1 MAERS
6 PDLRADVAV
15 IRRRWPIIAAA
26 VVLGVGLGVLY
37 AHQVPAQL
45 TSRSLV
51 LLSNGGSSSGGS
63 GDPGVDTQVKIVLST
78 PVLAQAGRAV
88 HPARSAT
95 DVLRRVGVQ
104 PASPQL
110 LQIDASS
117 RQAKDAQALSQAV
130 ADAYI
135 QRTTDN
141 VRAVTG
147 AIVADL
153 RTRRDAL
160 DHQVKALQTQIDAT
174 SARQSG
180 EDRTSPAGVRDAQ
193 LLAQLQAEQADIAKQ
208 LDSVKSELAASG
220 AVGTAS
226 TVASIVQPAAPAT
239 GPDPLFRLVKTG
251 LLGGLLLGVLA
262 AALVALRARRDP
274 RLRARDDMADA
285 VASSVLADVRSRRQR
300 SVAEW
305 LALFETY
312 VASSVDAWAFRQLLR
327 ALSSMT
333 DAAPGR
339 GGGPRSGRLE
349 HPRSVAVVTVAGDV
363 RGLAIAPQLAAF
375 AASLG
380 ITTRFV
386 LASSHD
392 AAASM
397 WAACSAERGRAPRPG
412 LRLEVRPEDPALLDG
427 LSSPAAGS
435 FDGLLMNGVGR
446 GSTGD
451 NEPVTGAGRAFTLN
465 GTGADV
471 GTSFGSSARAEDEVD
486 GWATATGVDE
496 ETEVLHMAS
505 LAPTPPATE
514 PLPLQYPVRRHPAAK
529 LTVVLVVADPKEPSL
544 DGVPTTEVTVLA
556 LAPGVSTREQL
567 ARLAVAVDD
576 TGRRIDGIVVADPD
590 PSDRTTGRRTLDE
603 RSRQAPLPLR
613 VTGIGSSSVAA
624 NERGT
629 GR

>member
-6 PDLRADVAV
+6 SDLRADVAV
-15 IRRRWPIIAAA
+15 LRRRWRIIAAA
-26 VVLGVGLGVLY
+26 VLLGVALGVLY
-37 AHQVPAQL
+37 AYVVPPRL

-51 LLSNGGSSSGGS
+51 LLSNGGSSGGDN
-63 GDPGVDTQVKIVLST
+63 GDPGVETQVQIVLST

-88 HPARSAT
+88 QPALSAT
-95 DVLRRVGVQ
+95 EVLQRVDVQ
-104 PASPQL
+104 PATTQL
-110 LQIDASS
+110 LRIDASS

-130 ADAYI
+130 AKAYV
-135 QRTTDN
+135 QRVTDN
-141 VRAVTG
+141 VRSVTG
-147 AIVADL
+147 AIVGDL

-174 SARQSG
+174 SARLSG
-180 EDRTSPAGVRDAQ
+180 EDPKSEVGVKDGQ

-208 LDSVKSELAASG
+208 LDGVKSDLASSG

-226 TVASIVQPAAPAT
+226 TLASIVQPAAPAT
-239 GPDPLFRLVKTG
+239 GPEPLFRLAKTG
-251 LLGGLLLGVLA
+251 LIGGLLLGVLA

-312 VASSVDAWAFRQLLR
+312 VASPVDAWAFRQLLR
-327 ALSSMT
+327 ALSSVT
-333 DAAPGR
+333 DAASSGR

-392 AAASM
+392 AAASI
-397 WAACSAERGRAPRPG
+397 WAACSAERGRQPRPG
-412 LRLEVRPEDPALLDG
+412 LRLEVRPEGTALRDG
-427 LSSPAAGS
+427 SSSHAAES
-435 FDGLLMNGVGR
+435 FDELLMGGVGR

-451 NEPVTGAGRAFTLN
+451 NEPVTGARGAFDLDWEP
-465 GTGADV
+465 GELDYEADDDGV
-471 GTSFGSSARAEDEVD
+471 EADSFDAA
-486 GWATATGVDE
+486 VDE
-496 ETEVLHMAS
+496 ETEVMVHPAA
-505 LAPTPPATE
+505 LAHTPPATK
-514 PLPLQYPVRRHPAAK
+514 PLPLLYPVRRHPPAD
-529 LTVVLVVADPKEPSL
+529 LTIVLVVVDPREPAL
-544 DGVPTTEVTVLA
+544 DRVPRTEVTVLA

-576 TGRRIDGIVVADPD
+576 AGRRIDGIVVADPD
-590 PSDRTTGRRTLDE
+590 PSDRTTGRRSLDE
-603 RSRQAPLPLR
+603 RSRQASLPLR
-613 VTGIGSSSVAA
+613 VTGISSSSVTA

>member
-1 MAERS
+1 MAERP

-15 IRRRWPIIAAA
+15 IRRRWRIIAAA
-26 VVLGVGLGVLY
+26 VVLGVVLGVLY
-37 AHQVPAQL
+37 AHLVPAQL

-51 LLSNGGSSSGGS
+51 LLTNGGSSGGGS
-63 GDPGVDTQVKIVLST
+63 GDPGAETQVKIVLST

-88 HPARSAT
+88 HPALSAT
-95 DVLRRVGVQ
+95 EVHKRVDVQ
-104 PASPQL
+104 PATPQL

-117 RQAKDAQALSQAV
+117 PQAKDAQALSQAV
-130 ADAYI
+130 AEAYV
-135 QRTTDN
+135 QRATDN
-141 VRAVTG
+141 VRSVTG

-174 SARQSG
+174 SARLSG
-180 EDRTSPAGVRDAQ
+180 EDRKSPVGVRDAQ

-226 TVASIVQPAAPAT
+226 TLASIVQPAAPAT
-239 GPDPLFRLVKTG
+239 GPDPLFRPVTPGLV
-251 LLGGLLLGVLA
+251 GGLLLGVLA

-274 RLRARDDMADA
+274 RLRARDDLADA
-285 VASSVLADVRSRRQR
+285 VASSVLADIRSRRQR

-312 VASSVDAWAFRQLLR
+312 VASPVDAWAFRRLLR

-333 DAAPGR
+333 DAASSGR

-375 AASLG
+375 AASVG

-392 AAASM
+392 AAASI
-397 WAACSAERGRAPRPG
+397 WAACSAERGSAPRPG
-412 LRLEVRPEDPALLDG
+412 LRLEVKPEGPALRDG
-427 LSSPAAGS
+427 LSLPAAGS
-435 FDGLLMNGVGR
+435 FDELVMGGVGR
-446 GSTGD
+446 GSTGEWWEAATSTTD
-451 NEPVTGAGRAFTLN
+451 ASDDIDREPGQV
-465 GTGADV
+465 D
-471 GTSFGSSARAEDEVD
+471 DEVD
-486 GWATATGVDE
+486 DAGLEAASFYEDE
-496 ETEVLHMAS
+496 ETEVLHRAA
-505 LAPTPPATE
+505 LGLTPPATE
-514 PLPLQYPVRRHPAAK
+514 RLPLLYPARQRPPAD
-529 LTVVLVVADPKEPSL
+529 LTIVLVVADPQEPSL
-544 DGVPTTEVTVLA
+544 DGVPSTEVTVLA

-576 TGRRIDGIVVADPD
+576 AGRRIDGIVVADPD

-613 VTGIGSSSVAA
+613 VTGISSSSVAA
-624 NERGT
+624 SERGT
-629 GR
+629 GQ

>member
-15 IRRRWPIIAAA
+15 IRRRWRLIAAA
-26 VVLGVGLGVLY
+26 VVLGVALGVLY
-37 AHQVPAQL
+37 AHLVPAQL

-51 LLSNGGSSSGGS
+51 LLTNGGSSGGGS
-63 GDPGVDTQVKIVLST
+63 GDPGAETQVKIVLST
-78 PVLAQAGRAV
+78 PVLAKAGRAI
-88 HPARSAT
+88 HPALSAT
-95 DVLRRVGVQ
+95 EVLKRVNVQ
-104 PASPQL
+104 PATSQL

-117 RQAKDAQALSQAV
+117 PQAKEAQALSQAV
-130 ADAYI
+130 ADAYV
-135 QRTTDN
+135 QRATDN
-141 VRAVTG
+141 VRSVTG

-160 DHQVKALQTQIDAT
+160 DRQVKALQTQIDAT
-174 SARQSG
+174 SERLSG
-180 EDRTSPAGVRDAQ
+180 EDPKSPVGVRDAQ
-193 LLAQLQAEQADIAKQ
+193 LQAQLQAEQADIAKL
-208 LDSVKSELAASG
+208 LDGVKSELAASG

-226 TVASIVQPAAPAT
+226 TLASIVQPAAPAT
-239 GPDPLFRLVKTG
+239 GPDPLFRPATPGLV
-251 LLGGLLLGVLA
+251 GGLVLGVLA

-274 RLRARDDMADA
+274 RLRTRDDLADA
-285 VASSVLADVRSRRQR
+285 VASSVLADIRSRRQR

-312 VASSVDAWAFRQLLR
+312 VASPVDAWAFRRLLR

-333 DAAPGR
+333 DAASSGR
-339 GGGPRSGRLE
+339 GGGPTSGRLE

-375 AASLG
+375 AASAG

-392 AAASM
+392 AAASI
-397 WAACSAERGRAPRPG
+397 WAACSAERDSARRPG
-412 LRLEVRPEDPALLDG
+412 LRLEVKPEGPALRDG

-435 FDGLLMNGVGR
+435 FEELVTGGIGR
-446 GSTGD
+446 GSTGEWWEAATSTTNGSD
-451 NEPVTGAGRAFTLN
+451 DIGRQPGEVHDEAY
-465 GTGADV
+465 GGGVEADW
-471 GTSFGSSARAEDEVD
+471 FYE
-486 GWATATGVDE
+486 DE
-496 ETEVLHMAS
+496 ETEVLHRPA
-505 LAPTPPATE
+505 LAPNPPATE
-514 PLPLQYPVRRHPAAK
+514 RLPLLYPARQRPAAD
-529 LTVVLVVADPKEPSL
+529 LTIVLVVADPQEPSL
-544 DGVPTTEVTVLA
+544 GGVPTTEVTVLA

-576 TGRRIDGIVVADPD
+576 VGRRIDGIVVADPD
-590 PSDRTTGRRTLDE
+590 PSDRTTGRHTLDE
-603 RSRQAPLPLR
+603 RTRQAPLPLR
-613 VTGIGSSSVAA
+613 VTGISSSSVAA

>member
-15 IRRRWPIIAAA
+15 IRRRWRIIAAA

-37 AHQVPAQL
+37 AHLVPAQL

-51 LLSNGGSSSGGS
+51 LLSNGGSSAGGS

-78 PVLAQAGRAV
+78 PVLTQAGRAM

-95 DVLRRVGVQ
+95 EVLNSVSVQ
-104 PASPQL
+104 PATPQL

-117 RQAKDAQALSQAV
+117 RDAKDAEALSQAV
-130 ADAYI
+130 AAAYVR
-135 QRTTDN
+135 RTTDN

-174 SARQSG
+174 SARLSG
-180 EDRTSPAGVRDAQ
+180 EDRKSPVGVRDGQ

-208 LDSVKSELAASG
+208 LDGVKSDLAASG

-226 TVASIVQPAAPAT
+226 TLASIVQPAAPAT
-239 GPDPLFRLVKTG
+239 GADPLFRLARTG
-251 LLGGLLLGVLA
+251 LVGGLLLGVLA
-262 AALVALRARRDP
+262 VALVALRARRDP

-312 VASSVDAWAFRQLLR
+312 DASPVDAWAFRQLLR

-333 DAAPGR
+333 DAASSGR
-339 GGGPRSGRLE
+339 GGGPRPGRLE
-349 HPRSVAVVTVAGDV
+349 HPRSVAILTVAGDV

-392 AAASM
+392 AAASL
-397 WAACSAERGRAPRPG
+397 WAACSAERGTAPRPG
-412 LRLEVRPEDPALLDG
+412 LRLEVGPE
-427 LSSPAAGS
+427 
-435 FDGLLMNGVGR
+435 
-446 GSTGD
+446 
-451 NEPVTGAGRAFTLN
+451 GAGT
-465 GTGADV
+465 TDV
-471 GTSFGSSARAEDEVD
+471 SDDVDREPGEVD
-486 GWATATGVDE
+486 DEADDDGVWADSFNEATQ
-496 ETEVLHMAS
+496 
-505 LAPTPPATE
+505 
-514 PLPLQYPVRRHPAAK
+514 PLPLPYPVRRRPATD
-529 LTVVLVVADPKEPSL
+529 LTIVLVVADPREPSL

-590 PSDRTTGRRTLDE
+590 PSDRTTGRHTLDE

-613 VTGIGSSSVAA
+613 VTGISSSSVAA

-629 GR
+629 SR

>member
-15 IRRRWPIIAAA
+15 IRRRWRIIAAA
-26 VVLGVGLGVLY
+26 VVLGIGLGVLY
-37 AHQVPAQL
+37 AHLVPAQL

-51 LLSNGGSSSGGS
+51 LLTNGGSSGGGS
-63 GDPGVDTQVKIVLST
+63 GDPGAETQVKIVLST
-78 PVLAQAGRAV
+78 PVLAKAGRAL
-88 HPARSAT
+88 HPALSAT
-95 DVLRRVGVQ
+95 EVLQRVNVQ
-104 PASPQL
+104 PATSQL

-117 RQAKDAQALSQAV
+117 PQAKEAQALSQAV
-130 ADAYI
+130 ADAYV
-135 QRTTDN
+135 QRATDN
-141 VRAVTG
+141 VRSVTG

-160 DHQVKALQTQIDAT
+160 DRQVKALQTQIDAT
-174 SARQSG
+174 SERLSG
-180 EDRTSPAGVRDAQ
+180 EDKRSTDGIRDAQ
-193 LLAQLQAEQADIAKQ
+193 LLAQLQAEQADIAKL
-208 LDSVKSELAASG
+208 LDGVKSELAASG

-226 TVASIVQPAAPAT
+226 TLASIVQPAAPAT
-239 GPDPLFRLVKTG
+239 GPDPLFRPVTPGLV
-251 LLGGLLLGVLA
+251 GGLLLGVLA
-262 AALVALRARRDP
+262 AALVAFRARRDP
-274 RLRARDDMADA
+274 RLRTRDDLADA
-285 VASSVLADVRSRRQR
+285 VASSVLADIRSRRQR

-312 VASSVDAWAFRQLLR
+312 VASPVDAWAFRRLLR

-333 DAAPGR
+333 DAASSGR
-339 GGGPRSGRLE
+339 GGGPTSGRLE

-375 AASLG
+375 AASVG

-392 AAASM
+392 AAASI
-397 WAACSAERGRAPRPG
+397 WAACSAEPDSARRPG
-412 LRLEVRPEDPALLDG
+412 LRLEVKPEGPALRDG

-435 FDGLLMNGVGR
+435 FDELVMGGVGR
-446 GSTGD
+446 GSMGEWWETA
-451 NEPVTGAGRAFTLN
+451 TSTTN
-465 GTGADV
+465 GSDAIDR
-471 GTSFGSSARAEDEVD
+471 GSGEVD
-486 GWATATGVDE
+486 DEAYDYGLRADSFYEDE
-496 ETEVLHMAS
+496 ETEVLRRPA
-505 LAPTPPATE
+505 LGPNPPATE
-514 PLPLQYPVRRHPAAK
+514 RLPLLYPPRERPPAD
-529 LTVVLVVADPKEPSL
+529 LTIVLVVADPQEPSL
-544 DGVPTTEVTVLA
+544 DRVPTTEVTVLA

-590 PSDRTTGRRTLDE
+590 PSDRTTGRHTLDE
-603 RSRQAPLPLR
+603 RTRQAPLPLR
-613 VTGIGSSSVAA
+613 VTGISSSSVAA